1 MQPLVSGAVL
11 LSQNFR
17 NPYSKATTVFRNA
30 DSSLELSINL
40 IGVLGNNPHQNS
52 SESRGRCNSMRRL
65 ASSSLNPR
73 FSIKRFR
80 RTSSDAVTTQI
91 ASSFSTSS
99 GIFSNK
105 AASTKAG
112 FARSRYLVNTGYT
125 SDSSFALAEGSLKTS
140 SAIRLRQ
147 IPFSVSMFSPNSLA
161 IAVRN
166 SALSRY
172 R

>member
-11 LSQNFR
+11 SSQNFR
-17 NPYSKATTVFRNA
+17 NPYSKATTVSRNA

-40 IGVLGNNPHQNS
+40 TGVLGNNLRQNS
-52 SESRGRCNSMRRL
+52 SESRGRCNSMRRR

-73 FSIKRFR
+73 FSIKRFK

-91 ASSFSTSS
+91 ASSFLTNS
-99 GIFSNK
+99 GTFSNK

-125 SDSSFALAEGSLKTS
+125 SDSRFALAEGSLKIK

-147 IPFSVSMFSPNSLA
+147 IPFSVSMSAPKASA
-161 IAVRN
+161 IVVRN
-166 SALSRY
+166 PASSR
-172 R
+172 